1 MAHPPS
7 EPEVK
12 RKHPYKFPHPY
23 KLYLYNE
30 KYVESRTKLLDK
42 AKAWLEEQN
51 YLVYE
56 SRRQNLRLIVM
67 VAEFLGG
74 FPKWRKPFHALG
86 KKVPK
91 KALDIEKIPLKEG
104 K

>member
-12 RKHPYKFPHPY
+12 RKHPYTFPHPY
-23 KLYLYNE
+23 VFYNE
-30 KYVESRTKLLDK
+30 KYVEYRKKVLDIAEK
-42 AKAWLEEQN
+42 WLNEHN
-51 YLVYE
+51 YCRYADDTE
-56 SRRQNLRLIVM
+56 NLKQVLM
-67 VAEFLGG
+67 VADFLMKH
-74 FPKWRKPFHALG
+74 PKWRKPFHALG

-91 KALDIEKIPLKEG
+91 KALDIEKIPTKKE